1 MRNISMHFLAAAL
14 ALSFT
19 ATAYAQ
25 QKIAVV
31 DLEKLIRLHP
41 NTAEDKKTLEATLK
55 DFNKQK
61 EQLQALA
68 ASTRK
73 AFEEAAREATNPALS
88 ESARKKAETVALDK
102 RQAALEAARGA
113 DEKMRELQ
121 RELNKQEM
129 KMLRRT
135 SDIIERA
142 IAAYARGNGY
152 DLVLQ
157 LPSRLSAGTG
167 VIYSKPEM
175 DITGEVM
182 KLLGIEEPAEEDE
195 DDEEE
200 VEPAAAKPAAA
211 EAPAAEAQKSKV
223 ESPEPPSAAQ

>member
-1 MRNISMHFLAAAL
+1 MRNRSIHVLAAVL

-41 NTAEDKKTLEATLK
+41 NTAEDKKTLEGTLK

-68 ASTRK
+68 SSTRK
-73 AFEEAAREATNPALS
+73 AFEERAVEATNPALS
-88 ESARKKAETVALDK
+88 EAARKKAETVAMDK

-113 DEKMRELQ
+113 EEKIRELQ

-129 KMLRRT
+129 KMLKRT

-142 IAAYARGNGY
+142 IAAYARGNGF

-175 DITGEVM
+175 DITADVM
-182 KLLGIEEPAEEDE
+182 KLLGIEEP
-195 DDEEE
+195 EEE
-200 VEPAAAKPAAA
+200 EEESASSEAASPKAKEDSPALQA
-211 EAPAAEAQKSKV
+211 EKTETAAPAAEKG
-223 ESPEPPSAAQ
+223 E

>member
-1 MRNISMHFLAAAL
+1 MRYIGMHFLAAVL

-19 ATAYAQ
+19 ATAYSQ
-25 QKIAVV
+25 QKAAVV

-41 NTAEDKKTLEATLK
+41 NTDEDKKTLEATLK

-73 AFEEAAREATNPALS
+73 AFEDAAREATNPALS
-88 ESARKKAETVALDK
+88 ESARKKAETVALEK

-121 RELNKQEM
+121 RELNRQEM

-135 SDIIERA
+135 SDIIEQE
-142 IAAYARGNGY
+142 IAAYAKEHGL

-167 VIYSKPEM
+167 VVYSKPEL
-175 DITGEVM
+175 DITGEIM
-182 KLLGIEEPAEEDE
+182 TRLGIEEPAEEDGE
-195 DDEEE
+195 SASESASPDNASPD
-200 VEPAAAKPAAA
+200 A
-211 EAPAAEAQKSKV
+211 EGRKVAPAVVGDKASGD
-223 ESPEPPSAAQ
+223 

>member
-1 MRNISMHFLAAAL
+1 MRNWSVHFLVALVAIVLTGAAH
-14 ALSFT
+14 
-19 ATAYAQ
+19 AQ

-61 EQLQALA
+61 EQLQSLA

-88 ESARKKAETVALDK
+88 ESARKKAETVAMDK

-113 DEKMRELQ
+113 EEKIRELQ

-129 KMLRRT
+129 KMLKRT

-175 DITGEVM
+175 DITVEIM
-182 KLLGIEEPAEEDE
+182 KLLGIEEPEEEDE
-195 DDEEE
+195 EAASSE
-200 VEPAAAKPAAA
+200 VESP
-211 EAPAAEAQKSKV
+211 KSKV
-223 ESPEPPSAAQ
+223 ESPEPKAEAAPPAQ